1 MEHSRSFSIDDVV
14 VGHSPRMRAVF
25 DFVRVVADSDT
36 EAILADTALLE
47 AHGLEVS

>member
-1 MEHSRSFSIDDVV
+1 MDD
-14 VGHSPRMRAVF
+14 G
-25 DFVRVVADSDT
+25 RVVADGDT